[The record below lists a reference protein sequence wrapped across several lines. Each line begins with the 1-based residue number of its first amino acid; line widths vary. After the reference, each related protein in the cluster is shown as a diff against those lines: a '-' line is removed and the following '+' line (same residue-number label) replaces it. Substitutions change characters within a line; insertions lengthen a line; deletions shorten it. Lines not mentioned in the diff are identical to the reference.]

1 MGGLLR
7 VVGVLV
13 ILGSCRSISAMV
25 AGNFIERPRQ
35 LRVLQLG
42 LQVLETE
49 ISYANASLP
58 EALETVARRVDPPV
72 NGIFQEA
79 GRSFLSGEGLAFGEA
94 WDYALRKQ
102 APLLALQ
109 KRDLEVLR
117 GLGQVIGLS
126 NKEDQGKHLALARHQ
141 LQQEEQVSI
150 EERERNVRL
159 WNYLGLAGGA
169 ALVLLFY

>member
-1 MGGLLR
+1 MLR

-42 LQVLETE
+42 LQILETE

-72 NGIFQEA
+72 NGIFQ
-79 GRSFLSGEGLAFGEA
+79 
-94 WDYALRKQ
+94 
-102 APLLALQ
+102 
-109 KRDLEVLR
+109 
-117 GLGQVIGLS
+117 
-126 NKEDQGKHLALARHQ
+126 
-141 LQQEEQVSI
+141 
-150 EERERNVRL
+150 
-159 WNYLGLAGGA
+159 
-169 ALVLLFY
+169 

>member
-1 MGGLLR
+1 MGRLLR

-13 ILGSCRSISAMV
+13 ILGSCWRISTMV

-35 LRVLQLG
+35 LRLLQLG
-42 LQVLETE
+42 LQILETE
-49 ISYANASLP
+49 VSYANASLP

-72 NGIFQEA
+72 SGIFQEA
-79 GRSFLSGEGLAFGEA
+79 ARSFLAGEGCSFNDA
-94 WDYALRKQ
+94 WNFALRKQ

-109 KRDLEVLR
+109 RRDLEVLR

-126 NKEDQGKHLALARHQ
+126 SKEDQGKHLALARHQ
-141 LQQEEQVSI
+141 LLLEDQVAI

-169 ALVLLFY
+169 ALGLLFY